1 LLADLSDWTTQHL
14 VLIEAT
20 RVVVEGD
27 EAEEASMTGDVV
39 AEEVAEEVVA
49 ADSMTVD
56 VVDPEAV
63 GVCPFLCPTLPQ
75 PCLETM
81 SQYP

>member
-27 EAEEASMTGDVV
+27 EAEEASMTGDV
-39 AEEVAEEVVA
+39 VAEEVVA